1 MSSVSS
7 SLDNPYVHLKA
18 FGGAFVIIALIFVA
32 AAVAVSLGGVAVSV
46 IGIGQETALGLALM
60 SAFQFIGFGVVGV
73 GYAYLTDQ
81 LNRIGLTRPTSRDFV
96 WIIGGLLAL
105 IGLFAGINLLFGV
118 LGIETADSA
127 IIDQGQNSPVYFL
140 YLIPVTIFLVGPAE
154 ELIFRGLI
162 QTQFRDAYGSIFAV
176 VAASTVFAAVHFSS
190 YSGGDIFALLATLI
204 TILALGATLGLLYE
218 RTRTLLVPA
227 VVHGL
232 FNTVQFVMAY
242 ISVVNGSI

>member
-32 AAVAVSLGGVAVSV
+32 AAVAVSVGGAAVSV
-46 IGIGQETALGLALM
+46 IGIGRDTALGLALM
-60 SAFQFIGFGVVGV
+60 SAFQFIGFGIVGI

-81 LNRIGLTRPTSRDFV
+81 LHRIGLTRPTSRDLV

-105 IGLFAGINLLFGV
+105 IGLFAGINALFGL
-118 LGIETADSA
+118 LGIESADSA
-127 IIDQGQNSPVYFL
+127 IIDQGQDNPVYFL

-162 QTQFRDAYGSIFAV
+162 QTQFRDAYGSTFAV

-190 YSGGDIFALLATLI
+190 YSGGDISALLATLM
-204 TILALGATLGLLYE
+204 TILVLGATLGVLYE
-218 RTRTLLVPA
+218 RTQTLLVPA

-232 FNTVQFVMAY
+232 FNTIQFAMAY
-242 ISVVNGSI
+242 ISIASGSI